1 MKSLSRV
8 PTPSDPMD
16 CSLPGFSVH
25 GIFQAR
31 VLELGVIAFSLPNH
45 NSTVSV
51 KSLYKTAD
59 WYYYLAVDLTGLIK
73 TAKCG
78 DLIHFSY
85 IWGILIS
92 LSNLPYLTGNMIWR
106 VENFLFTLYLSL
118 HWNTICVWI
127 VHMSINWIFQ
137 SFCKLYYH
145 CFTIFFIV

>member
-1 MKSLSRV
+1 MKFLVDRV
-8 PTPSDPMD
+8 GNQAWVHAQSCLTLCHSMD
-16 CSLPGFSVH
+16 CSPPGFSVH

-85 IWGILIS
+85 I
-92 LSNLPYLTGNMIWR
+92 
-106 VENFLFTLYLSL
+106 
-118 HWNTICVWI
+118 
-127 VHMSINWIFQ
+127 
-137 SFCKLYYH
+137 
-145 CFTIFFIV
+145 